1 VGLLRLGARAG
12 AEGRAAM
19 RELRV
24 SDVAQ
29 AVEEL
34 CITACYDLPEDV
46 LRALEAACA
55 VEESDVGREC
65 LAICVENAKV
75 AGRQRVPICQ
85 DTGVTITFLEIGQDL
100 RLTGGDLYEAVA
112 QGVRQGYTRG
122 YLRKSVVA
130 DPLFARKNT
139 GDNTPPI
146 IYADIV
152 RGDKLRIV
160 VVPKGTGSE
169 NMSALKMLT
178 PAAGPAGVRKFVVE
192 TVDKAG
198 SNPCPPII
206 VGVGVGGMM
215 EKAALLA
222 KRALLR
228 QVGSPHPQPE
238 VAELERQ
245 ILGEVNALGIGPQGL
260 GGRVTALAVHM
271 ETAPTH
277 IGALPVAVNIQCHA
291 ARHAERTL

>member
-1 VGLLRLGARAG
+1 
-12 AEGRAAM
+12 M
-19 RELRV
+19 RELEV
-24 SDVAQ
+24 SVVSR

-46 LRALEAACA
+46 LQALEGARRI
-55 VEESDVGREC
+55 EESDVGREA
-65 LAICVENAKV
+65 LGICVENAKV
-75 AGRQRVPICQ
+75 AAKERVPICQ
-85 DTGVTITFLEIGQDL
+85 DTGVTIVFLELGQDVHL
-100 RLTGGDLYEAVA
+100 VGGDLYAAVA
-112 QGVRQGYTRG
+112 EGVRQGYTKG
-122 YLRKSVVA
+122 YLRKSVVT
-130 DPLFARKNT
+130 DPLFTRKNT

-146 IYADIV
+146 IYTDIV
-152 RGDKLRIV
+152 PGEKLRVI

-169 NMSALKMLT
+169 NMSGLKMLT
-178 PAAGPAGVRKFVVE
+178 PAAGPDGVKKFVVE

-215 EKAALLA
+215 DRAAVLA

-228 QVGSPHPQPE
+228 RVGEPNPQPE
-238 VAELERQ
+238 VARLEEE
-245 ILGEVNALGIGPQGL
+245 ILAEINALGIGPQGL
-260 GGRVTALAVHM
+260 GGRVTALAVHI

-291 ARHAERTL
+291 ARHAERVL